1 MQSQQSQRAQTV
13 WARQVAGA
21 LSKHLDGVE
30 CSFYWALAHED
41 NLSKTPTR
49 VWPMNPWLT
58 YQVDEAPAAGIH
70 VHVLNKA
77 GCVEPEPLV
86 TLKFKSDIKEAST
99 CVRLVTDYLE
109 HLDPRQL
116 PSC

>member
-1 MQSQQSQRAQTV
+1 MKTQSVKRTGTV

-21 LSKHLDGVE
+21 LSKHLDRVD
-30 CSFYWALAHED
+30 CSFYWAHAHED
-41 NLSKTPTR
+41 NLSKVPTR

-77 GCVEPEPLV
+77 GCLVPEPLV
-86 TLKFKSDIKEAST
+86 TLKFKSPMQDARA
-99 CVRLVTDYLE
+99 CVKLVTAYLE
-109 HLDPRQL
+109 NLDPRHL